1 LVVEC
6 QHSHQAPIKKE
17 SLMPDARAQEPLIV
31 TRTVTIEAPRHRV
44 WEAITV
50 PELIA
55 EWFGDTTTLDLRVG
69 GTGTF
74 GWDDWGDFRV
84 IVEEIDEPNSFA
96 FRWARDKD
104 VDPAQDNSTLVRFT
118 LTDHPGGTELTVI
131 ETGWEE
137 LHGDVEAA
145 MKGNVDGWREELDE
159 LVAFLEKQDSA

>member
-1 LVVEC
+1 
-6 QHSHQAPIKKE
+6 
-17 SLMPDARAQEPLIV
+17 MPDTPQHEPLIV
-31 TRTVTIEAPRHRV
+31 TRTLTIEAPRHRV

-55 EWFGDTTTLDLRVG
+55 EWFGDTATLELRPG

-74 GWDDWGDFRV
+74 GWDDWGDFRLV
-84 IVEEIDEPNSFA
+84 VDEIDEPNSFS

-104 VDPAQDNSTLVRFT
+104 VDPVAGNSTLVRFT
-118 LTDHPGGTELTVI
+118 LSDHPGGTELTVV

-137 LHGDVEAA
+137 LDGDVDAA